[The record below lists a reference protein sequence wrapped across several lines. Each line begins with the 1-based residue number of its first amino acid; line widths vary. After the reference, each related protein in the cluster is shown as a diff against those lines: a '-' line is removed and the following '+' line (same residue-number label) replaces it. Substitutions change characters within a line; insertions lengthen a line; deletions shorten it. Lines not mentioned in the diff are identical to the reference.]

1 MPILRE
7 YNFLY
12 MATSIAR
19 LKTILNKPTIFRNSE
34 DIKQISIFISNVKF
48 FASLKENKSIFHE
61 CCAYITYEYFN
72 ESEYVFHA
80 GDIGDKFYILLQGE
94 AGVLVPIKNDEI
106 ITFKEVLVY
115 KDGASFGELALLDKK
130 PRAAS
135 ILTKSPCHFAVLDK
149 HNYQR
154 ILASLMK
161 KKRLELVEFLQCQEL
176 FHSMTKGS
184 LIKLSYCFEEKKLKK
199 DQILYKEGS
208 SIDSL
213 FLIREGEVI
222 ISKKVT
228 YKVMDHESTNKYKGQ
243 LNKKYS
249 QRAEISILGRG
260 EFLGIYDLDIGKY
273 SNTAVCTSQ
282 MVTLLKISVNDFR
295 KRITTQESKVLID
308 ERKKLKEQI
317 HIENM
322 MSIKK
327 VIHEKESSS
336 FRKILVDDELKGAN
350 SVINSPKAIKIP
362 VTPLSVS
369 KYLIKTSK
377 DLKPRSSS
385 FLKSHT
391 CSRNKQRN
399 SFMILDETK
408 VREDEFSKTISANF
422 INRLKPFG
430 RTKSARKKKPS
441 LEMVNIH
448 THLIHVVSHCKS
460 PIHKS
465 LNFLKRTQLLS
476 YNK

>member
-1 MPILRE
+1 
-7 YNFLY
+7 

-19 LKTILNKPTIFRNSE
+19 LKAILKKPTILRTSE
-34 DIKQISIFISNVKF
+34 DIKQISISISNIKF

-61 CCAYITYEYFN
+61 CCAYITYEFFN
-72 ESEYVFHA
+72 ESDYIFHA

-94 AGVLVPIKNDEI
+94 AGVLVPIKNDDI

-115 KDGASFGELALLDKK
+115 KNGASFGELALLDKK

-135 ILTKSPCHFAVLDK
+135 ILAKTPCHFAVLDK
-149 HNYQR
+149 QNYQR
-154 ILASLMK
+154 ILASIMK

-176 FHSMTKGS
+176 FQSMTKGS
-184 LIKLSYCFEEKKLKK
+184 LIKLSYCFEEKNFIK
-199 DQILYKEGS
+199 DQIIYKEDAN
-208 SIDSL
+208 IDYL

-249 QRAEISILGRG
+249 QRAEISILGQG

-273 SNTAVCTSQ
+273 SNTAVCTSKILI
-282 MVTLLKISVNDFR
+282 LLKISVNDFR
-295 KRITTQESKVLID
+295 KRITTQESKILID

-336 FRKILVDDELKGAN
+336 FRKILVDDKLEGVN
-350 SVINSPKAIKIP
+350 NVIISPKALKIP
-362 VTPLSVS
+362 TTSLSAS
-369 KYLIKTSK
+369 KYMIKPNQEM
-377 DLKPRSSS
+377 KPRSSS

-391 CSRNKQRN
+391 CSRNNQRN
-399 SFMILDETK
+399 SFMVLDETK
-408 VREDEFSKTISANF
+408 AHEEEFSKTIYTNF

-430 RTKSARKKKPS
+430 RTKSARKKKTS

-448 THLIHVVSHCKS
+448 TQFIHVVSHCKS
-460 PIHKS
+460 PTYKS